1 MTDISKFLSDIE
13 KIKKHDRQNNGGN
26 PDYEHIHEDL
36 RKLFGRTSSCPSS
49 LTNSIFEYWENQYIF
64 NSANKKEEPS
74 EENKNRLAAML
85 AFLENSDE
93 FEDLL
98 VDQDWQELGDLVGYE
113 AEDLPVDQL
122 QDLMK
127 ILVSHG
133 AY

>member
-1 MTDISKFLSDIE
+1 MSL
-13 KIKKHDRQNNGGN
+13 
-26 PDYEHIHEDL
+26 
-36 RKLFGRTSSCPSS
+36 SS
-49 LTNSIFEYWENQYIF
+49 LANSIFEYWENEYIF
-64 NSANKKEEPS
+64 TSANKKEEPT

-85 AFLENSDE
+85 AFMENSDE

-98 VDQDWQELGDLVGYE
+98 TDKDWQELGDTVGYE
-113 AEDLPVDQL
+113 AEDLPVDLL